1 MIAAGFTFVLG
12 LILAMSEGQFFPW
25 LNLAGVCIFCLTPVL
40 AWRADRFRG

>member
-25 LNLAGVCIFCLTPVL
+25 LNLAGVCIFSMTPVL
-40 AWRADRFRG
+40 AWRAERRG